1 MTSKSKFLAAAA
13 LTASM
18 VAYAQTRLATPA
30 PTRGAPAAAA
40 TPGAATGSADAVT
53 PTTADAGTAMAG
65 DGGTAMGRP
74 ASGVTVPTPEAVKQV
89 WDYYYYKGKGGGPIL
104 ADVRLCLEI
113 GKAGPT
119 KGDCV
124 REMTVTDNFRGS
136 QRLLLWQ
143 AYLMP
148 QDEQTEVE
156 VQARLAGAV
165 VNSQKVK
172 VKGSAVRQRT
182 WTTVN
187 LDRPGKWTVAFV
199 HNGTELKTMEFE
211 VGKK

>member
-13 LTASM
+13 LTVSM
-18 VAYAQTRLATPA
+18 VAYAQTRPAAPA
-30 PTRGAPAAAA
+30 PTPGAP
-40 TPGAATGSADAVT
+40 TGSADAG
-53 PTTADAGTAMAG
+53 TAMTGDGGTAMAG
-65 DGGTAMGRP
+65 DGGTAMGGP
-74 ASGVTVPTPEAVKQV
+74 ASGVTVPTPDAVKQV
-89 WDYYYYKGKGGGPIL
+89 WDYYYKGKGGGPIL

-156 VQARLAGAV
+156 VQARLGGAV

-187 LDRPGKWTVAFV
+187 LDKPGKWTIAFL
-199 HNGTELKTMEFE
+199 HNGTELKTMEFD
-211 VGKK
+211 VAKK